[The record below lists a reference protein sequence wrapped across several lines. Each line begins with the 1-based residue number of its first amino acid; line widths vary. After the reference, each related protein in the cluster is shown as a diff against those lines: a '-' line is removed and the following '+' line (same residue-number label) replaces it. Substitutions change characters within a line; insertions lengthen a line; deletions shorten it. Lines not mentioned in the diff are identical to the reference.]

1 MMSNSSILVFASH
14 DLPLLKTICNKA
26 ICMQNGKVVFSGEA
40 SEVIEHYQ
48 GMYER

>member
-1 MMSNSSILVFASH
+1 
-14 DLPLLKTICNKA
+14 
-26 ICMQNGKVVFSGEA
+26 MQNGKVVFSGEA